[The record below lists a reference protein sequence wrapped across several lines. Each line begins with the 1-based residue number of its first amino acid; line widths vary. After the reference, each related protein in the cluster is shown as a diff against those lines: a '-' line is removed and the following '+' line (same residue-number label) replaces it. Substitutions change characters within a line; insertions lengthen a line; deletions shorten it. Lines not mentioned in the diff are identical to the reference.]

1 MILTCPSCSTRFA
14 IKTEALGDTGRE
26 VRCGKCG
33 HKWFQAPEA
42 EAAPV
47 AAAVEPTPV
56 AVAVEAEAPQPEPV
70 AEPIAAPVPN
80 EEDRPSIRRVT
91 TVAPAKRGPKVG
103 AQAVG
108 WAALAAAVVLVV
120 GGAALLRDSIVDAWP
135 PERLLYTTVGL
146 PVGAASLGLE
156 IRNVRRSSV
165 EDGGAVTLV
174 LEGEIVNMSG
184 RVTPVPSIRVVLRD
198 DANADLAEWT
208 FQATDV
214 NMIPQ
219 EIIAFTTS
227 LANPPADAAG
237 AFLSFDMGG

>member
-1 MILTCPSCSTRFA
+1 
-14 IKTEALGDTGRE
+14 
-26 VRCGKCG
+26 
-33 HKWFQAPEA
+33 
-42 EAAPV
+42 
-47 AAAVEPTPV
+47 
-56 AVAVEAEAPQPEPV
+56 
-70 AEPIAAPVPN
+70 
-80 EEDRPSIRRVT
+80 
-91 TVAPAKRGPKVG
+91 
-103 AQAVG
+103 
-108 WAALAAAVVLVV
+108 
-120 GGAALLRDSIVDAWP
+120 
-135 PERLLYTTVGL
+135 
-146 PVGAASLGLE
+146 VGAASLGLE

>member
-14 IKTEALGDTGRE
+14 VKTEALGDAGRE

-33 HKWFQAPEA
+33 HKWFQAPDA

-47 AAAVEPTPV
+47 TAEPAPE
-56 AVAVEAEAPQPEPV
+56 AVEAEAPQPEPA
-70 AEPIAAPVPN
+70 AEPMAAPVPN
-80 EEDRPSIRRVT
+80 EEDRPPIRRVT

-103 AQAVG
+103 PQAVG
-108 WAALAAAVVLVV
+108 WAALAAVVVLVL
-120 GGAALLRDSIVDAWP
+120 GGTALLRDSIVDAWP
-135 PERLLYTTVGL
+135 PARLLYTTVGL
-146 PVGAASLGLE
+146 PVGTASLGLE
-156 IRNVRRSSV
+156 IRNVQRSSV
-165 EDGGAVTLV
+165 EDGGATKLV
-174 LEGEIVNMSG
+174 LEGEIVNISG
-184 RVTPVPSIRVVLRD
+184 QVTPVPPIRVVLRD

-227 LANPPADAAG
+227 LVDPPADAAG
-237 AFLSFDMGG
+237 AFLSFDLGS

>member
-14 IKTEALGDTGRE
+14 VKNEALGDAGRD
-26 VRCGKCG
+26 VRCGKCS

-42 EAAPV
+42 DAAPEAV
-47 AAAVEPTPV
+47 APAPE
-56 AVAVEAEAPQPEPV
+56 AVEAEAPQPEPV
-70 AEPIAAPVPN
+70 AEAMAAPVPS
-80 EEDRPSIRRVT
+80 EEDRPPIRRVT

-108 WAALAAAVVLVV
+108 WAALAAVVVLVV

-135 PERLLYTTVGL
+135 PARLLYTTIGL

-165 EDGGAVTLV
+165 EEGGATKLV

-184 RVTPVPSIRVVLRD
+184 QVKRVPMVRVVLRD
-198 DANADLAEWT
+198 DANAALAEWI

-219 EIIAFTTS
+219 EIIAFTTT
-227 LANPPADAAG
+227 LADPPADAAG